1 MDRAVQANPSVRDGN
16 VHGLESVAGQPMMG
30 HKMLTNPLMLLS
42 IAVVF
47 LATGCTVNRADNAPI
62 TMINSSDNGSGF
74 NLTLGVG
81 QRQTIS
87 VSVTYDPTSS
97 LHPLQSVD
105 QCKAYSYAENTVSSP
120 GGVPYLS
127 DGTDDLAKYPL
138 PDLVRVV
145 NASGAA
151 IVPPKVAVSLQ
162 GTDTQTAQMTF
173 EGLKAGSASIFVGI
187 VCYPGFIA
195 GGITYYTFSR
205 SSYIRLVVQ

>member
-1 MDRAVQANPSVRDGN
+1 MARGLHNGPRAADGQ
-16 VHGLESVAGQPMMG
+16 SMMG
-30 HKMLTNPLMLLS
+30 HKMRTNPLMLLS

-47 LATGCTVNRADNAPI
+47 LATGCTLNRADNAPI
-62 TMINSSDNGSGF
+62 TMINNSVNDSGF

-81 QRQTIS
+81 QRQTIN
-87 VSVTYDPTSS
+87 VSVTYDPASS
-97 LHPLQSVD
+97 LHPLQPVD
-105 QCKAYSYAENTVSSP
+105 QCKAYSYAENTASSP

-127 DGTDDLAKYPL
+127 DGIDDLAKYPL

-145 NASGAA
+145 DANGAA

-162 GTDTQTAQMTF
+162 GTNTQTAQMIF

-205 SSYIRLVVQ
+205 RSYIRLVVQ